1 MTQPLMPERVGDS
14 LHALGEA
21 PAWSARD
28 RALWYVDLRAC
39 ALHRHDPA
47 SGAHAQW
54 TFDEPV
60 AGIVPAHDGR
70 WAVALAS
77 RVVLFDPVN
86 GESSTLVVPEAPE
99 LGNRL
104 NETKCDRQGRLWTS
118 SMRDFGAATTGAV
131 YRLGRD
137 RRAVKMLSPITVPNG
152 LVWSPE
158 ARTMYFADTRDGRLR
173 AYEFDP
179 ASGNL
184 GAMRVLCEAGAAPGR
199 PDGAAVDANGC
210 VWSARYG
217 GGCVARITPRG
228 DVDRIVTLPAS
239 QVTSCAFGDDDLRTL
254 YITTARQRLD
264 DAALAREPLAGALFA
279 LRMAV
284 GGLPEAELAL

>member
-1 MTQPLMPERVGDS
+1 MTQSFMPERVGET

-39 ALHRHDPA
+39 ALHRLDPA
-47 SGAHAQW
+47 DGASRRW
-54 TFDEPV
+54 TFDEFTGGL
-60 AGIVPAHDGR
+60 APAPDGR
-70 WAVALAS
+70 WVLALAS

-86 GESSTLVVPEAPE
+86 GESSTLVVPEPPE
-99 LGNRL
+99 FGNRL

-118 SMRDFGAATTGAV
+118 SMRDYGAATTGAV
-131 YRLGRD
+131 YRVGRD

-152 LVWSPE
+152 LVWSPD

-184 GAMRVLCEAGAAPGR
+184 GAMRVLCEAGAVPGR
-199 PDGAAVDANGC
+199 PDGAAVDADGC

-239 QVTSCAFGDDDLRTL
+239 QVTSCAFGSDDLRTL

-279 LRMAV
+279 LHVPV
-284 GGLPEAELAL
+284 GGLPDVELAD